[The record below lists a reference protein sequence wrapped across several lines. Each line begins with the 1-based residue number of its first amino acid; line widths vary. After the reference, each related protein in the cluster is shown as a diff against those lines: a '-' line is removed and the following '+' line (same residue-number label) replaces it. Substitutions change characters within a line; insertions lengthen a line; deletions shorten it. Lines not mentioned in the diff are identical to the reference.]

1 MTRSDSIAA
10 LAAALSKAQATM
22 TSAKKDSTNPH
33 FKSRYADL
41 ASVWDA
47 CRESLTKNGLAV
59 VQLPGKD
66 EAGYYVET
74 VLTHSS
80 GEFVSCKL
88 HIVPIKDD
96 PQGLGS
102 SITYARKYALAAI
115 AGIAPDDSDDDGEAA
130 MGRTDVRREQAART
144 ERATQAK
151 PQPISKSTQ
160 GDF

>member
-10 LAAALSKAQATM
+10 IAAALSKAQSAM
-22 TSAKKDSTNPH
+22 GAAKKDSTNPH

-41 ASVWDA
+41 ASIWEA
-47 CRESLTKNGLAV
+47 CREPLTKNGLAV

-80 GEFVSCKL
+80 GEFISEKL
-88 HIVPIKDD
+88 HIVPTKDD

-102 SITYARKYALAAI
+102 AITYARRYGLAAV
-115 AGIAPDDSDDDGEAA
+115 AGIAPDDDDGEAA
-130 MGRTDVRREQAART
+130 MGRSDVRRDQAARV
-144 ERATQAK
+144 AQSVQGK
-151 PQPISKSTQ
+151 PQPISKSQ

>member
-10 LAAALSKAQATM
+10 LAAALSKAQSAM
-22 TSAKKDSTNPH
+22 GAAKKDSTNPH

-41 ASVWDA
+41 ASIWEA
-47 CRESLTKNGLAV
+47 CREPLTKNGLAV

-74 VLTHSS
+74 VLTHAS
-80 GEFVSCKL
+80 GEFISEKL
-88 HIVPIKDD
+88 RIVPTKDD

-102 SITYARKYALAAI
+102 CITYARKYALAAI

-130 MGRTDVRREQAART
+130 MGRSDSRREQSAR
-144 ERATQAK
+144 AVVQGK
-151 PQPISKSTQ
+151 PQPISKSSQ
-160 GDF
+160 DDF

>member
-130 MGRTDVRREQAART
+130 MGRTDVRREQSART

-151 PQPISKSTQ
+151 PQPISKPTQ
-160 GDF
+160 DDF

>member
-10 LAAALSKAQATM
+10 LAAALSKAQSAM
-22 TSAKKDSTNPH
+22 TGAKKDSINPH
-33 FKSRYADL
+33 FKSKYADL

-47 CRESLTKNGLAV
+47 CREHLTKNGLSV
-59 VQLPGKD
+59 IQMPGKD
-66 EAGYYVET
+66 ETGYYVET
-74 VLTHSS
+74 VLAHSS

-130 MGRTDVRREQAART
+130 MGRSDSRREHS
-144 ERATQAK
+144 ERAMVQGK
-151 PQPISKSTQ
+151 PQPISRSSQ
-160 GDF
+160 EDF

>member
-10 LAAALSKAQATM
+10 LAAALSKAQAAM
-22 TSAKKDSTNPH
+22 SAAKKDSTNPH

-41 ASVWDA
+41 ASIWEA
-47 CRESLTKNGLAV
+47 CREPLTKNGLAV

-74 VLTHSS
+74 VLTHAS
-80 GEFVSCKL
+80 GEFIAAKL
-88 HIVPIKDD
+88 HIVPTKDD

-102 SITYARKYALAAI
+102 AITYARRYGLSAV
-115 AGIAPDDSDDDGEAA
+115 AGIAPDDDDGEAA
-130 MGRTDVRREQAART
+130 MGRSDVRRDQAARV
-144 ERATQAK
+144 AQSAQGK
-151 PQPISKSTQ
+151 PQPISKSQ

>member
-10 LAAALSKAQATM
+10 LAAALSKAQSAM
-22 TSAKKDSTNPH
+22 TGAKKDSVNPH
-33 FKSRYADL
+33 FKSKYADL

-47 CRESLTKNGLAV
+47 CREPLTKNGLSV
-59 VQLPGKD
+59 IQMPGKD
-66 EAGYYVET
+66 EVGYYVET
-74 VLTHSS
+74 VLAHSS

-130 MGRTDVRREQAART
+130 MGRSDVRREQSAR
-144 ERATQAK
+144 AVVQGK
-151 PQPISKSTQ
+151 PQPISKSSQ
-160 GDF
+160 DDF

>member
-10 LAAALSKAQATM
+10 LAASLSKAQATM

-41 ASVWDA
+41 ASIWEA
-47 CRESLTKNGLAV
+47 CREPLTKNGLAV

-74 VLTHSS
+74 VLTHAS
-80 GEFVSCKL
+80 GEFISEKL
-88 HIVPIKDD
+88 HIVPTKDD

-102 SITYARKYALAAI
+102 CITYARKYGLSAI

-130 MGRTDVRREQAART
+130 MGRSDVRREQIARV
-144 ERATQAK
+144 AQSTQGK
-151 PQPISKSTQ
+151 PQPISKSQ

>member
-1 MTRSDSIAA
+1 MTRSDSIAG

-41 ASVWDA
+41 ASIWDA
-47 CRESLTKNGLAV
+47 CREPLTKNGLAI

-74 VLTHSS
+74 VLTHAS
-80 GEFVSCKL
+80 GEFIADKL
-88 HIVPIKDD
+88 HIVPTKDD

-102 SITYARKYALAAI
+102 AITYARRYGLSAV
-115 AGIAPDDSDDDGEAA
+115 AGIAPDDDDAEAA
-130 MGRTDVRREQAART
+130 MGRTDVRREQSAR
-144 ERATQAK
+144 ALAQGK
-151 PQPISKSTQ
+151 PQPISKSSLE
-160 GDF
+160 DF

>member
-1 MTRSDSIAA
+1 MTRSDSIAG

-41 ASVWDA
+41 ASIWDA
-47 CRESLTKNGLAV
+47 CREPLTKNGLAI

-74 VLTHSS
+74 VLTHAS
-80 GEFVSCKL
+80 GEFISDKL
-88 HIVPIKDD
+88 HIVPTKDD

-102 SITYARKYALAAI
+102 AITYARRYGLSAV
-115 AGIAPDDSDDDGEAA
+115 AGIAPDDDDAEAA
-130 MGRTDVRREQAART
+130 MGRTDVRREQSAR
-144 ERATQAK
+144 ALAQGK
-151 PQPISKSTQ
+151 PQPISKSSLE
-160 GDF
+160 DF

>member
-1 MTRSDSIAA
+1 MTRSDSIAG

-41 ASVWDA
+41 ASIWDA
-47 CRESLTKNGLAV
+47 CREPLTKNGLAI

-74 VLTHSS
+74 VLTHAS
-80 GEFVSCKL
+80 GEFIGEKL
-88 HIVPIKDD
+88 HIVPTKDD

-102 SITYARKYALAAI
+102 AITYARRYGLAAVV
-115 AGIAPDDSDDDGEAA
+115 GIAPDDDDAEAA
-130 MGRTDVRREQAART
+130 MGRTDVHREQAART
-144 ERATQAK
+144 ERTTQAK
-151 PQPISKSTQ
+151 PQPISKPTQ
-160 GDF
+160 DDF

>member
-10 LAAALSKAQATM
+10 LAAALSKAQAAM
-22 TSAKKDSTNPH
+22 SAAKNDSTNPH

-41 ASVWDA
+41 ASIWEA
-47 CRESLTKNGLAV
+47 CREPLTKNQLAV

-74 VLTHSS
+74 VLTHAS
-80 GEFVSCKL
+80 GEFIAAKL
-88 HIVPIKDD
+88 HIVPTKDD

-102 SITYARKYALAAI
+102 AITYARRYGLAAV
-115 AGIAPDDSDDDGEAA
+115 AGIAPDDDDGEAA
-130 MGRTDVRREQAART
+130 MGRSDVRRDQAARIAQT
-144 ERATQAK
+144 TQGK
-151 PQPISKSTQ
+151 PQPISKSQ

>member
-22 TSAKKDSTNPH
+22 TSAKKDSVNPH
-33 FKSRYADL
+33 FKSKYADL

-47 CRESLTKNGLAV
+47 CREPLTKNGLSV
-59 VQLPGKD
+59 IQMPGKD
-66 EAGYYVET
+66 ETGYYVET
-74 VLTHSS
+74 VLAHSS

-130 MGRTDVRREQAART
+130 MGRSDVRREQSAR
-144 ERATQAK
+144 AVVQGK
-151 PQPISKSTQ
+151 PQPISKSSQ
-160 GDF
+160 DDF

>member
-10 LAAALSKAQATM
+10 LAAALSKAQSAM
-22 TSAKKDSTNPH
+22 TGAKKDSVNPH
-33 FKSRYADL
+33 FKSKYADL

-47 CRESLTKNGLAV
+47 CREPLTKNGLSV
-59 VQLPGKD
+59 IQMPGKD
-66 EAGYYVET
+66 EVGYYVET
-74 VLTHSS
+74 VLAHSS

-130 MGRTDVRREQAART
+130 MGRSDVRRDQTARVAQT
-144 ERATQAK
+144 TQGK
-151 PQPISKSTQ
+151 PQPISKSQ

>member
-1 MTRSDSIAA
+1 MTG
-10 LAAALSKAQATM
+10 
-22 TSAKKDSTNPH
+22 AKKDSVNPH
-33 FKSRYADL
+33 FKSKYADL

-47 CRESLTKNGLAV
+47 CREPLTKNGLSV
-59 VQLPGKD
+59 IQMPGKD
-66 EAGYYVET
+66 EVGYYVET
-74 VLTHSS
+74 VLAHSS

-130 MGRTDVRREQAART
+130 MGRSDVRRDQAARV
-144 ERATQAK
+144 AQSTQGK
-151 PQPISKSTQ
+151 PQPISKSQ